1 MTVFSGRE
9 FLAGRQTRL
18 ADFFAGDPSLRQGVT
33 VGAADADGDGVPELL
48 AAPVGGAG
56 RVTAYRVAD
65 AAVVR
70 QYDAFPGFTGA
81 VFVG

>member
-1 MTVFSGRE
+1 
-9 FLAGRQTRL
+9 
-18 ADFFAGDPSLRQGVT
+18 VT

-56 RVTAYRVAD
+56 RVSAYRPTGGTP
-65 AAVVR
+65 VR
-70 QYDAFPGFTGA
+70 EYDAFPGFTGA